1 MFGKIQKKEKL
12 RVLGHP
18 VFTIGELTIKC
29 FYFLLFYINL
39 KDISA
44 TFWRYK

>member
-1 MFGKIQKKEKL
+1 MMEKL

-18 VFTIGELTIKC
+18 VFIAGESTINY
-29 FYFLLFYINL
+29 FYFLLFYINV
-39 KDISA
+39 KDVSA